1 MATTTQMSSQQV
13 VSERINTDKFNTNNY
28 VTLLLPEVHLIFR
41 CLHNYMFSKK
51 EGANMR
57 DLLEE
62 YVEYKGYPSTSFSRS
77 DWDEFKVFKAGHA
90 YSEQKRLER
99 QHEVNGK
106 LTAICTLITCYEK
119 MIDNELKGEV
129 IEVAKSVVNNLAK
142 REVYNIVTDPT

>member
-1 MATTTQMSSQQV
+1 M
-13 VSERINTDKFNTNNY
+13 
-28 VTLLLPEVHLIFR
+28 L
-41 CLHNYMFSKK
+41 SKK

-77 DWDEFKVFKAGHA
+77 DWDGFKVFKAGYA

-129 IEVAKSVVNNLAK
+129 IEVAKSVVNNLAE
-142 REVYNIVTDPT
+142 REVYNIIADPT